1 MEETMTEPD
10 VGPIPQTDTHDEGG
24 GGDTVPGFLDNLP
37 EDLRNHEALSG
48 VENLEQLT
56 KAYLDVRGQVDGL
69 PKPPET
75 PDEYSLTG
83 LPIQGLG
90 WDVDMEQSFR
100 SAAREAGLTQDQ
112 FRAVLDWGVG
122 QSRAQ
127 VDALARTK
135 ANAANT
141 LRSAWGQHYERNLEK
156 ARRTGARLFGD
167 AFAEVADGTGLGNNA
182 RAIMALYEASR
193 HFDEDPFHKGGPAR
207 SAEKSIAET
216 LYPNMGSRQ

>member
-1 MEETMTEPD
+1 MTEPD
-10 VGPIPQTDTHDEGG
+10 VGPIPQTDTQVEGG
-24 GGDTVPGFLDNLP
+24 GGDTGSGFFDGLP
-37 EDLRNHEALSG
+37 EELRSHEALSG

-75 PDEYSLTG
+75 PDGYSLSG
-83 LPIQGLG
+83 LAVQGLG
-90 WDVDMEQSFR
+90 WDVGMEQSFR
-100 SAAREAGLTQDQ
+100 TTAREAGLTQDQ

-127 VDALARTK
+127 VDALAQAKT
-135 ANAANT
+135 NAADT

-167 AFAEVADGTGLGNNA
+167 AFVEVADGTGLGNNP

-207 SAEKSIAET
+207 SGDKSIAET
-216 LYPNMGSRQ
+216 LYPNMGTMK